1 MRDDDA
7 PEGLA
12 RQRLQAAFGVPVTTQ
27 HLPDDAPSRRRLST
41 ALRPGRMRP
50 WLFTVLLVCCLL
62 GVGAISA
69 ARSMPA
75 AVPPASP
82 IEGLLLAA
90 EGGPNAAS
98 ATVADPGGL
107 VVVHVAGEVANPGV
121 VTLPLGSRVAE
132 ALAAAGGAAA
142 GTSLDGLN
150 LARVLAD
157 GEQVFVGAQQG
168 AAVPVGAP
176 GTESEAAI
184 AQPPNSSA
192 AVNGTLVNLNS
203 ATSEELQLLPRIGP
217 ATAAKIIAHREANGA
232 FRSVD
237 QLLDVPGIGERTL
250 EGLRDQVQV

>member
-7 PEGLA
+7 PEGPA

-27 HLPDDAPSRRRLST
+27 HLPDDAPGRRRLST

-50 WLFTVLLVCCLL
+50 WLFTVLLVGFLL
-62 GVGAISA
+62 CVGAVSA
-69 ARSMPA
+69 ARSMPE
-75 AVPPASP
+75 AVSPASP
-82 IEGLLLAA
+82 IEEPQLTQ
-90 EGGPNAAS
+90 EGRPDPAS
-98 ATVADPGGL
+98 AEAADPGGL
-107 VVVHVAGEVANPGV
+107 VVVHVAGDVANPGV

-157 GEQVFVGAQQG
+157 GEQVYVGAQHS
-168 AAVPVGAP
+168 AAAPVGVP
-176 GTESEAAI
+176 GAGSGVAV
-184 AQPPNSSA
+184 AQQPNASA
-192 AVNGTLVNLNS
+192 GANGALVNLNS